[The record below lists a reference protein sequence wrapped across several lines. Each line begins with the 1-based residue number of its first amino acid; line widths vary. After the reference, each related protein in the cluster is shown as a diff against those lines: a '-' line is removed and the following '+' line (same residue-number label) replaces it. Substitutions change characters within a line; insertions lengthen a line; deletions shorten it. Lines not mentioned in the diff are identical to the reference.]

1 MKFFLLFSL
10 LTFSLVAQQDI
21 NLRLWYDRPAANWNE
36 ALPIGNGK
44 LAAMVF
50 GEPAKEQLQ
59 LNEESVWAGGPNN
72 NIKPDANSI
81 IRQARK
87 LIFEGRYVEAQELV
101 NKEMTPYGNSGMPY
115 QPIGNLYLKFP
126 GHEQYSNFY
135 RELDIQQATTTTSY
149 KVGGVEYRRVIFA
162 SLPNK
167 VIVVRLEASQP
178 EKISCTLSMDSPQQT
193 QTTLKDGVLILSG
206 IAGDH
211 EGQKGSVKFQAW
223 VDVKTEGGSARAS
236 RSTIEIVNATAATIY
251 ISIGTNFKNYNDLSG
266 DPSSS
271 AQKLLTNAMQQ
282 DYNEALTEHIRLY
295 RNYFDRVSLRLSQ
308 TDSVKNTTK
317 QRIQDFKKGND
328 PQLLSLYFQYGRYL
342 LISSSFPG
350 SQPANLQ
357 GKWNPKMQPPWDSKY
372 TININTEMNYWPAEV
387 TNLPEMHQPLFD
399 LLSDLSITGKQSAGV
414 MYHARG
420 WMAHHNTDIWRITGQ
435 VDPAFYGLW
444 PMGGAWLSRHL
455 WEHYL
460 FTGDRK
466 FLKWAY
472 PILKGVALYFIDAL
486 QEEPTHHW
494 LVVSPSISP
503 ENSYIKEKK
512 VSVTAGC
519 TMDNQI
525 VFELFS
531 NTIRAAE
538 ILGIDARFAD
548 TLTIKRKQLPPMHIG
563 KYGQLQEWLSDW
575 DDPNDKHRHISHLF
589 GLYPGNQISPWRTPE
604 LVHAARTTLE
614 QRGDLS
620 TGWSM
625 GWKVNFWARMLDGDR
640 AYKLIRDQ
648 LSLVEEDNSKGA
660 GGTYANMFDAHPPF
674 QIDGNFGCTAGIAEM
689 LLQSH
694 DAAIQILPA
703 LPEAWP
709 EGNVK
714 GLVARGGFVVDVEWA
729 KGKVQMLTV
738 KSRLGGYCRLRT
750 YTPLFTTNNQELPI
764 ARGENTNP
772 YFSIDDVPDV
782 VMSPSA
788 SLLNLPQKRSY
799 IYDVTTQ
806 EGKVYTFKSLEND

>member
-10 LTFSLVAQQDI
+10 ITFSLLAQQDI

-87 LIFEGRYVEAQELV
+87 LIYEGRYVEAQELV

-211 EGQKGSVKFQAW
+211 EAQKGSVKFQTC
-223 VDVKTEGGSARAS
+223 VDVKTEGGSTRAS
-236 RSTIEIVNATAATIY
+236 ESTIEIVNATAATIY

-266 DPSSS
+266 DPASS
-271 AQKLLTNAMQQ
+271 AHELLTNAMQQ
-282 DYNEALTEHIRLY
+282 DYNEVLAEHIRLY

-387 TNLPEMHQPLFD
+387 TNLTEMHEPLITMVKE
-399 LLSDLSITGKQSAGV
+399 LSVTGQETARK
-414 MYHARG
+414 MYHALG
-420 WMAHHNTDIWRITGQ
+420 WVAHHNTDIWRFTGAI
-435 VDPAFYGLW
+435 DGSPALW
-444 PMGGAWLSRHL
+444 PCGGAWLSQHL
-455 WEHYL
+455 WEQYAFNSDTNYL
-460 FTGDRK
+460 
-466 FLKWAY
+466 AAVY
-472 PILKGVALYFIDAL
+472 PALKGASRFFLYFL
-486 QEEPTHHW
+486 TEEPTHNW
-494 LVVSPSISP
+494 LVVSPSMSP
-503 ENSYIKEKK
+503 ENAPYMIRKQWK
-512 VSVTAGC
+512 VIAAG
-519 TMDNQI
+519 TTLDNQL
-525 VFELFS
+525 VFDLFS
-531 NTIRAAE
+531 KTIKAAS
-538 ILGIDARFAD
+538 ILNSDKSFAD
-548 TLTIKRKQLPPMHIG
+548 SLQVALSKLPPMQIG
-563 KYGQLQEWLSDW
+563 RFGQLQEWLQDW
-575 DDPNDKHRHISHLF
+575 DNPDDHHRHVSHLY
-589 GLYPGNQISPWRTPE
+589 GLYPSNQISPYRTPE
-604 LVHAARTTLE
+604 LFNAARTSLIH
-614 QRGDLS
+614 RGDPS

-625 GWKVNFWARMLDGDR
+625 NWKINLWARLQDGNH
-640 AYKLIRDQ
+640 ALKLITDQ
-648 LSLVEEDNSKGA
+648 ISLVENCDYNNIDYAGK
-660 GGTYANMFDAHPPF
+660 GGTYPNMFDAHPPF
-674 QIDGNFGCTAGIAEM
+674 QIDGNFGFTSGIAEM

-694 DAAIQILPA
+694 DGAIHILPA
-703 LPEAWP
+703 LPDKWKD
-709 EGNVK
+709 GRIK
-714 GLVARGGFVVDVEWA
+714 GLMARGGFEILD
-729 KGKVQMLTV
+729 LTWRNNKIENLV
-738 KSRLGGYCRLRT
+738 IKSVHGGNCR
-750 YTPLFTTNNQELPI
+750 I
-764 ARGENTNP
+764 
-772 YFSIDDVPDV
+772 
-782 VMSPSA
+782 
-788 SLLNLPQKRSY
+788 RSY
-799 IYDVTTQ
+799 WPL
-806 EGKVYTFKSLEND
+806 KSNKQMIPVDNNSINSNPFYF